1 MRGGGEIANWRSEA
15 RKPWQWRPPAWLT
28 RTCRKSVLQAIGSC
42 WPGYPVECVF
52 QRMGQDRRQ
61 TGLSLRLVW
70 TQAVHWIA
78 VLVAMNIMLLAGI
91 QQLLPAPSTSLIL
104 PMLLAL
110 GYFLAG
116 ANLASPRTLFSQA
129 DFGSRRAGGLV
140 GQTIYALRHSRRSL
154 RGRHWHD
161 HLVKQKRK

>member
-1 MRGGGEIANWRSEA
+1 LRTGDLKPANLGNGARRRGLREHVAKASCRLLGAAGPDIRWSVYFSEWG
-15 RKPWQWRPPAWLT
+15 KIED
-28 RTCRKSVLQAIGSC
+28 KQAC
-42 WPGYPVECVF
+42 F
-52 QRMGQDRRQ
+52 
-61 TGLSLRLVW
+61 RLVW
-70 TQAVHWIA
+70 TQVVHWIA

-110 GYFLAG
+110 GCFLAG
-116 ANLASPRTLFSQA
+116 VNLASPRTLFSQA